1 MIEWISNWAGS
12 IIVAVVIGTII
23 EMILPEGNS
32 KKYIKMVIGVYILF
46 TIVSPVIN
54 SFTGNKIKLSDE
66 LDLDTYIEESKDNI
80 NTHNTF
86 ESNNEKNIMD
96 IYISGL
102 EDDLKAKLE
111 SKGYIVNSINI
122 DVSDNESYTIDSID
136 LILEKDKKE
145 DNNEVTNDDNKNS
158 DDTSK
163 DVNINSVDKVDK
175 VNIDLNNKNSN
186 SDSNNEIKENKN
198 NELIFK
204 LSNVEIRNLKEYI
217 SDTYEV
223 NKNNITIN

>member
-102 EDDLKAKLE
+102 EDDLKAKLK

-122 DVSDNESYTIDSID
+122 DVSDNESYTINSID
-136 LILEKDKKE
+136 LVLEKDKKE

>member
-86 ESNNEKNIMD
+86 ESNNEKNIMN

-102 EDDLKAKLE
+102 EDDLKAKLK

-186 SDSNNEIKENKN
+186 SDTNNEIKENKN

-204 LSNVEIRNLKEYI
+204 LSNVEIKNLKEYI

>member
-86 ESNNEKNIMD
+86 ESNNEKNIMN

-102 EDDLKAKLE
+102 EDDLKAKLK

>member
-86 ESNNEKNIMD
+86 ESDNEKNIMN

-102 EDDLKAKLE
+102 EDDLKAKLK

>member
-86 ESNNEKNIMD
+86 ESNNEKNIMN

-102 EDDLKAKLE
+102 EDDLKAKLK

-186 SDSNNEIKENKN
+186 SDTNNEIKENKN

>member
-32 KKYIKMVIGVYILF
+32 KKYIKMVIGLYILF

-122 DVSDNESYTIDSID
+122 DVSDNESYTINSID
-136 LILEKDKKE
+136 LVLEKDKKE
-145 DNNEVTNDDNKNS
+145 DNNEEANDDDKNS

-204 LSNVEIRNLKEYI
+204 LSNAEIRNLKEYI

>member
-86 ESNNEKNIMD
+86 ESNNEKNIIN

-102 EDDLKAKLE
+102 EDDLKAKLK

>member
-32 KKYIKMVIGVYILF
+32 KKYIKMVIGVYIIF
-46 TIVSPVIN
+46 TIVYPVIN

-102 EDDLKAKLE
+102 EDDLKAKLK

-122 DVSDNESYTIDSID
+122 DVSDNESYTINSID
-136 LILEKDKKE
+136 LVLEKDKKE

-204 LSNVEIRNLKEYI
+204 LSNAEIRNLKEYI

>member
-86 ESNNEKNIMD
+86 ESDNEKNIMD

-122 DVSDNESYTIDSID
+122 DVSDNESYTINSID
-136 LILEKDKKE
+136 LVLEKDKKE
-145 DNNEVTNDDNKNS
+145 DNNEVANDDNKNS

-204 LSNVEIRNLKEYI
+204 LSNAEIRNLKEYI

>member
-86 ESNNEKNIMD
+86 ESNNEKNIMN

>member
-80 NTHNTF
+80 NAHNTF

-102 EDDLKAKLE
+102 ENDLKAKLK

-122 DVSDNESYTIDSID
+122 DVSNNESYTINSID
-136 LILEKDKKE
+136 LELEKDKKE
-145 DNNEVTNDDNKNS
+145 NNNEDTNDDNKNS
-158 DDTSK
+158 DNTSK

-186 SDSNNEIKENKN
+186 SNSNNEIKENKN

-204 LSNVEIRNLKEYI
+204 LSNAEIRNLKEYI

>member
-80 NTHNTF
+80 NTDNTF

-122 DVSDNESYTIDSID
+122 DVSDNESYTINSID
-136 LILEKDKKE
+136 LVLEKDKKE
-145 DNNEVTNDDNKNS
+145 DNNEVANDDNKNS

>member
-102 EDDLKAKLE
+102 EDDLKAKLK

-122 DVSDNESYTIDSID
+122 DVSDNESYTINSID
-136 LILEKDKKE
+136 LVLEKDKKE

-204 LSNVEIRNLKEYI
+204 LSNAEIRNLKEYI

>member
-54 SFTGNKIKLSDE
+54 SFIGNKIKLSDE

-86 ESNNEKNIMD
+86 ESNNKKNIMD

-102 EDDLKAKLE
+102 EDDLKAKLK

-122 DVSDNESYTIDSID
+122 DVSDNESYTINSID
-136 LILEKDKKE
+136 LVLEKDKKE

-204 LSNVEIRNLKEYI
+204 LSNAEIRNLKEYI

>member
-102 EDDLKAKLE
+102 EDDLKAKLK

>member
-86 ESNNEKNIMD
+86 ESDNEKNIMD

-102 EDDLKAKLE
+102 EDDLKAKLK

-122 DVSDNESYTIDSID
+122 DVSDNESYTINSID
-136 LILEKDKKE
+136 LVLEKDKKE